1 MTTHSSAV
9 TLKHAYYRCR
19 LGRRQLDALF
29 VTASAG
35 FGESGIEYSTERNS
49 RTFRAP
55 TLIDLV
61 DAVRS
66 APLPGDPDKWDN
78 LAFVA
83 KDSSGKCAVTLQLD
97 QEQVE
102 VSIIGSDP
110 TWVYG
115 ADAQIRIFL
124 EDGAV
129 GGGSARRSD
138 ARRKSQSAA
147 LGALFWV
154 FWLLY
159 AVAWYPGSKV
169 GAPPGA
175 TGDEWVNKPLP
186 TSSLAVLAAI
196 GLYFALK
203 ALQFW
208 ARDRAGAGRLAVTG
222 EVPDG
227 RWWKTLTTTEQLT
240 AIGVLVAILAALGT
254 LISAGADVFKNG

>member
-1 MTTHSSAV
+1 MTTHSSAI
-9 TLKHAYYRCR
+9 TLKHVYYRCR

-35 FGESGIEYSTERNS
+35 FGGSGIEYSTERNS

-55 TLIDLV
+55 TLGELV

-83 KDSSGKCAVTLQLD
+83 KEPSGKCAVTLLLD
-97 QEQVE
+97 QERVE
-102 VSIIGSDP
+102 VSATGSDP

-124 EDGAV
+124 EDEAV
-129 GGGSARRSD
+129 GGGSARRSE
-138 ARRKSQSAA
+138 ARRRTLNAA
-147 LGALFWV
+147 LGV
-154 FWLLY
+154 LLWGFLLVY
-159 AVAWYPGSKV
+159 AVAWFPGSTA

-175 TGDEWVNKPLP
+175 TGPEWVNKPLP
-186 TSSLAVLAAI
+186 MGSLAILAAFP
-196 GLYFALK
+196 LYFAVK
-203 ALQFW
+203 AVRFW
-208 ARDRAGAGRLAVTG
+208 ARDRAEAARLAVTG

-227 RWWKTLTTTEQLT
+227 RWWKTLTTTERLT
-240 AIGVLVAILAALGT
+240 AVGVLVAILAALGT
-254 LISAGADVFKNG
+254 LVSAGADVFKKG